1 MAYVL
6 REVYNF
12 LWYLALPFGVLAAHP
27 WSARDFRERFGR
39 GKFPDTAGAPR
50 IWMHAASVGEIEAIR
65 PVALGLLKAYPGAV
79 LAITTMTT
87 AGRGAAERR
96 IPGAAAYMLAPL
108 DIWFA
113 VRTLVAR
120 VQPELVLIAEGEIW
134 PNFFF
139 EARRFG
145 AKVAIINGR
154 MSERS
159 RRRYMMAR
167 SLFKQVL
174 SQASVIMAQSRED
187 ARRYGK
193 FDISSKM
200 VVTGNTKIAE
210 RPAMI
215 DEPLRSELQEFAVE
229 RQILIAGSTAPGE
242 EAVVV
247 GAYLELLKRFPA
259 LALALA
265 PRHLDRVDEIEK
277 VLRANSLDYVKASE
291 LGPERSAG
299 DSRVLLLDTMGD
311 LRAFYRRGA
320 IAFIGGSL
328 APGRGGQNP
337 AEPAMLNVPVL
348 IGPYHENQ
356 NEMVSALLNSGGA
369 RIVKNARDLVAAC
382 DRWLGNETERV
393 NAGQQAHNATARYS
407 GSARLA
413 LKQVQ
418 GLLSLN

>member
-1 MAYVL
+1 ML
-6 REVYNF
+6 KEVYNF
-12 LWYLALPFGVLAAHP
+12 LWYLALPFGLVAAHP
-27 WSARDFRERFGR
+27 WSVRDFRERLGR
-39 GKFPDTAGAPR
+39 GRFPDTAGAPR

-65 PVALGLLKAYPGAV
+65 PVALGLLRAYPGAV

-87 AGRGAAERR
+87 TGRSAAERR
-96 IPGAAAYMLAPL
+96 IPGAAAYLLAPL
-108 DIWFA
+108 DIRFA
-113 VRTLVAR
+113 VRKLIDR

-145 AKVAIINGR
+145 ARVAIVNGR

-159 RRRYMMAR
+159 RRRYMLVR

-174 SQASVIMAQSRED
+174 SQAIVIMAQSRED

-193 FDISSKM
+193 FDISAKM
-200 VVTGNTKIAE
+200 VVTGNTKITE
-210 RPAMI
+210 RPAPS
-215 DEPLRSELQEFAVE
+215 DEPLRRELQEFAVE

-247 GAYLELLKRFPA
+247 GAYLELRKRFPA

-265 PRHLDRVDEIEK
+265 PRHLDRVDQVEK
-277 VLRANSLDYVKASE
+277 LLHANSLDYVKASE
-291 LGPERSAG
+291 LGPGRPPG
-299 DSRVLLLDTMGD
+299 DSRVLVLDTMGE

-337 AEPAMLNVPVL
+337 AEPAMLNVPIL
-348 IGPYHENQ
+348 IGPHHENQ
-356 NEMVSALLNSGGA
+356 HEIVGALLTAGGA
-369 RIVKNARDLVAAC
+369 RIVKNARDLVGAC
-382 DRWLGNETERV
+382 DRWLGNETERL
-393 NAGQQAHNATARYS
+393 NAGQHAHNATARYS
-407 GSARLA
+407 GGARLV
-413 LKQVQ
+413 LKQIQ
-418 GLLSLN
+418 GLLSLS